1 MKMYFLLIVVFSAFL
16 LNGCISQSPDPTP
29 KLQHALLAKP
39 NKTAVSKAI
48 KTLVHMQE
56 TQLAD
61 DVFTTSSTVTISNV
75 DGNNI
80 IDTQSRNTPDQFE
93 LMIKGKQCY
102 IRHLDSKATIELKDV
117 ECKIN
122 EL

>member
-1 MKMYFLLIVVFSAFL
+1 MKMYFLLIFVFSALL
-16 LNGCISQSPDPTP
+16 LNGCISKNPDPTP

-39 NKTAVSKAI
+39 NKTAVSRAI

-61 DVFTTSSTVTISNV
+61 DVFTTSSTVTLSNV

>member
-1 MKMYFLLIVVFSAFL
+1 MKMYFLLIVVFSGFL
-16 LNGCISQSPDPTP
+16 LNGCISQNPDPTP
-29 KLQHALLAKP
+29 KLQHALLSKP

-48 KTLVHMQE
+48 KTLVHIQE

-61 DVFTTSSTVTISNV
+61 NVFTTSSTVTLSNV
-75 DGNNI
+75 DGNHI

-117 ECKIN
+117 ECRIN

>member
-39 NKTAVSKAI
+39 DKTAVSKAI

-80 IDTQSRNTPDQFE
+80 IDTQSRNTPEQFE

>member
-1 MKMYFLLIVVFSAFL
+1 MKMYFLLIVVFSAFF
-16 LNGCISQSPDPTP
+16 LNGCISQNLDPTP

-48 KTLVHMQE
+48 KTLVHIQE

-61 DVFTTSSTVTISNV
+61 NVFTTSSTVTLSNV

-117 ECKIN
+117 ECRIN

>member
-29 KLQHALLAKP
+29 KLQHALLIKP

-48 KTLVHMQE
+48 RTLVHMQE

>member
-1 MKMYFLLIVVFSAFL
+1 MKMSFLLIVVFSAFF
-16 LNGCISQSPDPTP
+16 LNGCISQNPDPTP
-29 KLQHALLAKP
+29 KLQHALLSKP

-48 KTLVHMQE
+48 KTLVHIQE
-56 TQLAD
+56 TQLAEN
-61 DVFTTSSTVTISNV
+61 VFTTSSTVTLSNV

-117 ECKIN
+117 ECRIN

>member
-1 MKMYFLLIVVFSAFL
+1 MKMYFLLIVVFTAFF
-16 LNGCISQSPDPTP
+16 LNGCISQNPDPTP
-29 KLQHALLAKP
+29 KLQHALLSKP

-48 KTLVHMQE
+48 KTLVHIQE

-61 DVFTTSSTVTISNV
+61 NVFTTSSTVTLSNV

-102 IRHLDSKATIELKDV
+102 IRHLDSKATIELK
-117 ECKIN
+117 EAKCKIN

>member
-1 MKMYFLLIVVFSAFL
+1 MKMYFLLIFVFSAFF
-16 LNGCISQSPDPTP
+16 LNGCISQNLDPTP

-48 KTLVHMQE
+48 KTLVHIQE

-61 DVFTTSSTVTISNV
+61 NVFTTSSTVTLSNV

-117 ECKIN
+117 ECRIN

>member
-48 KTLVHMQE
+48 KTLVHIQE
-56 TQLAD
+56 TQLAEN
-61 DVFTTSSTVTISNV
+61 VFTTSSTVTLSNV

-117 ECKIN
+117 ECRIN

>member
-39 NKTAVSKAI
+39 DKTAVSKAI

-117 ECKIN
+117 ECRIN

>member
-1 MKMYFLLIVVFSAFL
+1 MKMYFLLIVVFSAFF
-16 LNGCISQSPDPTP
+16 LNGCISQNPDPTP
-29 KLQHALLAKP
+29 KLQHALLTKP

-48 KTLVHMQE
+48 KTLVHIQE

-61 DVFTTSSTVTISNV
+61 NVFTTSSTVTLSNV

-80 IDTQSRNTPDQFE
+80 IDTQRRNTPDQFE
-93 LMIKGKQCY
+93 LMIKGNQCY

>member
-1 MKMYFLLIVVFSAFL
+1 MKMYFLLIVVFSAFF
-16 LNGCISQSPDPTP
+16 LNGCISQNPDPTP
-29 KLQHALLAKP
+29 KLQHALLSKP

-48 KTLVHMQE
+48 KTLVHIQE

-61 DVFTTSSTVTISNV
+61 NVFTTSSTVTLSNV

-117 ECKIN
+117 ECRIN

>member
-1 MKMYFLLIVVFSAFL
+1 MKMYFLLIVVFSAFF
-16 LNGCISQSPDPTP
+16 LNGCISQNPDPTP
-29 KLQHALLAKP
+29 KLQHALLSKP

-48 KTLVHMQE
+48 KTLVHIQE

-61 DVFTTSSTVTISNV
+61 NVFTTSSTVTLSNV

-93 LMIKGKQCY
+93 LMIKGNQCY

>member
-1 MKMYFLLIVVFSAFL
+1 MKMYFLLIVVFSAFF
-16 LNGCISQSPDPTP
+16 LNGCISQNLDPTP

-48 KTLVHMQE
+48 KTLVHIQE
-56 TQLAD
+56 TQLAEN
-61 DVFTTSSTVTISNV
+61 VFTTSSTVTLSNV

-117 ECKIN
+117 ECRIN

>member
-1 MKMYFLLIVVFSAFL
+1 MKMSFLLILVFSAFF
-16 LNGCISQSPDPTP
+16 LNGCISQNPDPTP
-29 KLQHALLAKP
+29 KLQHALLSKP
-39 NKTAVSKAI
+39 NKSAVSKAI
-48 KTLVHMQE
+48 KTLVHIQE
-56 TQLAD
+56 TQLAEN
-61 DVFTTSSTVTISNV
+61 VFTTSSTVTLSNV
-75 DGNNI
+75 DGDNI

-117 ECKIN
+117 ECRIN

>member
-1 MKMYFLLIVVFSAFL
+1 MKMYFLLIVVFSALL
-16 LNGCISQSPDPTP
+16 LNGCISQNPDPTP

-61 DVFTTSSTVTISNV
+61 DVFTTSSTVTLSNV

-93 LMIKGKQCY
+93 LMIKGNQCY

>member
-1 MKMYFLLIVVFSAFL
+1 MKMYFLLIVVFSGFL
-16 LNGCISQSPDPTP
+16 LNGCISRNPDQTP
-29 KLQHALLAKP
+29 KLQHALLIEP

-56 TQLAD
+56 TQLVD
-61 DVFTTSSTVTISNV
+61 DIFTTSSTVTLSNV

-80 IDTQSRNTPDQFE
+80 IYTQSRNTPDQFE
-93 LMIKGKQCY
+93 LMIKGKRCY

>member
-1 MKMYFLLIVVFSAFL
+1 
-16 LNGCISQSPDPTP
+16 
-29 KLQHALLAKP
+29 
-39 NKTAVSKAI
+39 
-48 KTLVHMQE
+48 MQE

>member
-1 MKMYFLLIVVFSAFL
+1 MKMYFLLIVVFSAFF
-16 LNGCISQSPDPTP
+16 LNGCISQNPDSTP

-48 KTLVHMQE
+48 KTLVHIQE
-56 TQLAD
+56 TQLAEN
-61 DVFTTSSTVTISNV
+61 VFTTSSTVTLSNV

>member
-1 MKMYFLLIVVFSAFL
+1 MKMYFLLIVVFSAFF
-16 LNGCISQSPDPTP
+16 LNGCISQNQDPTP

-48 KTLVHMQE
+48 KTLVHIQE

-61 DVFTTSSTVTISNV
+61 NVFTNSSTVTLSNV

-117 ECKIN
+117 ECRIN

>member
-39 NKTAVSKAI
+39 DKTAVSKAI

>member
-1 MKMYFLLIVVFSAFL
+1 MKRYFLLIVVFSALL
-16 LNGCISQSPDPTP
+16 LNGCLSQNTDPTP
-29 KLQHALLAKP
+29 KLQHALLVEP

-48 KTLVHMQE
+48 KILVHIQE

-61 DVFTTSSTVTISNV
+61 DVFTTSSTVTLSNV

-80 IDTQSRNTPDQFE
+80 IDTQSLNTADQFE
-93 LMIKGKQCY
+93 LMINGKQCY
-102 IRHLDSKATIELKDV
+102 IRHLDSKATIELKDS

>member
-1 MKMYFLLIVVFSAFL
+1 MKMYFLLIVVFSAFF
-16 LNGCISQSPDPTP
+16 LNGCISQNPDPTP
-29 KLQHALLAKP
+29 KLQNALLAKP

-48 KTLVHMQE
+48 KTLVHIQE
-56 TQLAD
+56 TQLAEN
-61 DVFTTSSTVTISNV
+61 VFTTSSTVTLSNV

-117 ECKIN
+117 ECRIN

>member
-1 MKMYFLLIVVFSAFL
+1 MKMYFLLIFVFSAFF
-16 LNGCISQSPDPTP
+16 LNGCISQNLDPTP

-48 KTLVHMQE
+48 KTLVHIQE
-56 TQLAD
+56 TQLAEN
-61 DVFTTSSTVTISNV
+61 VFTTSSTVTLSNV

-117 ECKIN
+117 ECRIN

>member
-1 MKMYFLLIVVFSAFL
+1 
-16 LNGCISQSPDPTP
+16 
-29 KLQHALLAKP
+29 
-39 NKTAVSKAI
+39 
-48 KTLVHMQE
+48 MQE
-56 TQLAD
+56 TQLVND
-61 DVFTTSSTVTISNV
+61 IFTTSSTVTLSGV

-80 IDTQSRNTPDQFE
+80 NTQSRNTPDQFE

-102 IRHLDSKATIELKDV
+102 LRHLDSKATIELKNV

>member
-1 MKMYFLLIVVFSAFL
+1 MFCVF
-16 LNGCISQSPDPTP
+16 LNGCISQNPDPTP
-29 KLQHALLAKP
+29 KLQHALLSKP

-48 KTLVHMQE
+48 KTLVHIQE

-61 DVFTTSSTVTISNV
+61 NVFTTSSTVTLSNV

-102 IRHLDSKATIELKDV
+102 IRHLDSKATTELKDV
-117 ECKIN
+117 ECRIN

>member
-61 DVFTTSSTVTISNV
+61 DVFTTSSTVTLSNV

>member
-1 MKMYFLLIVVFSAFL
+1 MKMYFLLIVVFSALL
-16 LNGCISQSPDPTP
+16 LNGCISQNPDPTP
-29 KLQHALLAKP
+29 KLQHALLAKQ

-48 KTLVHMQE
+48 KTLVHIQE
-56 TQLAD
+56 TQLAEN
-61 DVFTTSSTVTISNV
+61 VFTTSSTVTLSNV

-117 ECKIN
+117 ECRIN

>member
-1 MKMYFLLIVVFSAFL
+1 MKMYFLLIVVFSAFF
-16 LNGCISQSPDPTP
+16 LNGCISQNQDPTP

-48 KTLVHMQE
+48 KTLVHIQE

-61 DVFTTSSTVTISNV
+61 NVFTNSSTVTLSNV

-102 IRHLDSKATIELKDV
+102 IRHLDSKATLELKDV
-117 ECKIN
+117 ECRIN